1 MPLSRVVLLVA
12 AAPTA
17 QKASLAEALQIG
29 AERALK
35 SRPIDASGSRVLF
48 PLPEPAEAGSDYDRI
63 LREGLS
69 NGVKL
74 GGFDAVVELN
84 APDPGALPDLVRSFA
99 EIRASAGALI
109 DPARTAA
116 VAGTDVVI
124 VEGTGPVHLVYGMRR
139 KAGTSHQ
146 DFSRYWEQQHTTV
159 AKFTPGLA
167 GYRQLHADPEL
178 SKAAAGAAGVDL
190 SDVDGVALE
199 WFATLADFCSAVG
212 APVDFKARAKSSEV
226 QFNDLQRAT
235 AIVVASH

>member
-1 MPLSRVVLLVA
+1 VA
-12 AAPTA
+12 AGSTVQPAR
-17 QKASLAEALQIG
+17 LAEALQVG

-35 SRPIDASGSRVLF
+35 SGPVDACGSRVLL
-48 PLPEPAEAGSDYDRI
+48 PLSDDHAGGDYGRI
-63 LREGLS
+63 VREGLS

-84 APDPGALPDLVRSFA
+84 APTPTALPDLVGCLR

-109 DPARTAA
+109 DPGRTAA
-116 VAGTDVVI
+116 VAGTDIVI

-178 SKAAAGAAGVDL
+178 SKAAAAAAGVDL
-190 SDVDGVALE
+190 YDVDGIALE

-212 APVDFKARAKSSEV
+212 APVDFKERAKSSEG
-226 QFNDLQRAT
+226 QFNDIQRAT
-235 AIVVASH
+235 AIVVASNEPS

>member
-12 AAPTA
+12 AGPTVQTAP
-17 QKASLAEALQIG
+17 LAEALQAG

-35 SRPIDASGSRVLF
+35 SGRIDAGGSRVLF
-48 PLPEPAEAGSDYDRI
+48 PLPESADAGRDYGRI

-84 APDPGALPDLVRSFA
+84 APDPSALPDLVSSLE
-99 EIRASAGALI
+99 EIRASVRAFI

-116 VAGTDVVI
+116 VAGTDIVI
-124 VEGTGPVHLVYGMRR
+124 VEGRGPVHLVYGMRR

-190 SDVDGVALE
+190 YDVDGVALE
-199 WFATLADFCSAVG
+199 WFASLPDFCSAVG
-212 APVDFKARAKSSEV
+212 APVDFKERAKSSEG
-226 QFNDLQRAT
+226 QFNDIQRAT
-235 AIVVASH
+235 AIVVADN